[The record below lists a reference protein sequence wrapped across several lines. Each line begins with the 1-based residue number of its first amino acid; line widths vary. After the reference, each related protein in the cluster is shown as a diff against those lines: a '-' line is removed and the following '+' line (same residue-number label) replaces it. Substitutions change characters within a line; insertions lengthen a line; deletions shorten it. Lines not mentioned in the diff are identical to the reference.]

1 MCFSATA
8 SFAAS
13 GVLVPLGV
21 LALIKARQAGGR
33 YVPFAIYP
41 LAFGIQ
47 QGFEGLVW
55 IAMAQNDPAMLF
67 CGSRGFLFFSHFFW
81 PAWAPVS
88 AWLCEPDPRRKR
100 WIGWLSIA
108 GVSYGA
114 MIYLP
119 SVMWRDWNDI
129 LIVQQSL
136 VYKTPALYDYPVFR
150 AMTRVVYAA
159 IVLGALFLSTL
170 WPIRLFAILIAL
182 SLALTFVFY
191 AHAFISVWCFF
202 AAILSLYLL
211 GVILWTGR
219 RA

>member
-8 SFAAS
+8 SFAAC
-13 GVLVPLGV
+13 GVLVPVGV
-21 LALIKARQAGGR
+21 LALIKARQAGGL

-41 LAFGIQ
+41 LAFGVQ

-81 PAWAPVS
+81 PAWAPISV
-88 AWLCEPDPRRKR
+88 WMCEPDPRRKR
-100 WIGWLSIA
+100 WAGWLSMA

-114 MIYLP
+114 LIYLP
-119 SVMWRDWNDI
+119 SVIWRDWNDI

-150 AMTRVVYAA
+150 ALTRVIYAV
-159 IVLGALFLSTL
+159 IVLGALFMSTL
-170 WPIRLFAILIAL
+170 LPIRIFAGLVAL

-191 AHAFISVWCFF
+191 AYAFISVWCFF
-202 AAILSLYLL
+202 AAILSLYLV
-211 GVILWTGR
+211 GVILWAGR

>member
-21 LALIKARQAGGR
+21 LALIKARQAGGL

-55 IAMAQNDPAMLF
+55 IAMAQSDPAMLF

-88 AWLCEPDPRRKR
+88 AWLCEPDLRRKR

-108 GVSYGA
+108 GVTYGA

-191 AHAFISVWCFF
+191 VHAFISVWCFF